1 MIRRTPLKLL
11 IGYGLAAALAAT
23 LGVTLGS
30 CATSSPQAG
39 DPRPAPRAAS
49 VDEANRPGRPSR
61 GPRLQ
66 TLDTEPM
73 IRVRVASSQA
83 GAKIGAAATLT
94 IGPVGGAGHEAAH
107 PRRFAAP
114 LTLRHTADGFLITD
128 GQRRTVRWALPA
140 LAIRATE
147 GPTVTLDGRSYPG
160 LLVAVPAADRAKL
173 DVVNHVPLETYLPGV
188 LEKELYGSWH
198 PVTFRAQAIAARSY
212 ALWERTLSPDRHYD
226 LESTQASQVYA
237 GSATN
242 PKAIAAVRDTRGL
255 VLAYRGRVV
264 PAFYSAAHGPRMQD
278 ARYAFPNRVEDI
290 APLRGREVGGWD
302 AACPHYRW
310 GPFVRDTATLSR
322 RIAAWGRANRHAVAA
337 LSTLRRIE
345 ISATS
350 PTGRPAM
357 FTLTDR
363 AGKRYDLPPESFRF
377 ACNYTGGGMPAIN
390 KDRLL
395 RSSDVQAA
403 VAGRVVRFTGGQ
415 GFGHGVGLSQWG
427 AQAMALAGH
436 DYPAILGFYYPGSRL
451 ERAYR

>member
-1 MIRRTPLKLL
+1 VV
-11 IGYGLAAALAAT
+11 AAL
-23 LGVTLGS
+23 GITLGS
-30 CATSSPQAG
+30 CATSTSE
-39 DPRPAPRAAS
+39 PRYVRPVPRAAG
-49 VDEANRPGRPSR
+49 VTDANRPGQPSR
-61 GPRLQ
+61 GPRLE
-66 TLDTEPM
+66 TLTSEPN
-73 IRVRVASSQA
+73 IRVRIVTAQPRAELGA
-83 GAKIGAAATLT
+83 GTSLT
-94 IGPVGGAGHEAAH
+94 IGPAGGTAPETSR

-114 LTLRHTADGFLITD
+114 VTLRHEAQGFLITD

-147 GPTVTLDGRSYPG
+147 GQTVTLDGRAYPG
-160 LLVAVPAADRAKL
+160 LLVAVPASDRDKL

-188 LEKELYGSWH
+188 LEKELYASWH
-198 PVTFRAQAIAARSY
+198 PATFRAQAIAARSY
-212 ALWERTLSPDRHYD
+212 ALWERTLSPQRHYD

-242 PKAIAAVRDTRGL
+242 PRAIDAVRDTRGL

-264 PAFYSAAHGPRMQD
+264 PAFYSAAHGSRMQD

-302 AACPHYRW
+302 AACPRYRW
-310 GPFVRDTATLSR
+310 GPFTRHTATLSR
-322 RIAAWGRANRHAVAA
+322 RIAAWGRANKHAVAA
-337 LSTLRRIE
+337 LNTLRAIE
-345 ISATS
+345 ISETS

-357 FTLTDR
+357 FTLTDSTSR
-363 AGKRYDLPPESFRF
+363 RYDLPPESFRF
-377 ACNYTGGGMPAIN
+377 ACNYRGAGIPAIA

-395 RSSDVQAA
+395 YSSDVQAT
-403 VAGRVVRFTGGQ
+403 VAGGVVRFTGGQ

-436 DYPAILGFYYPGSRL
+436 PHPAILAFYYPGSRL